1 MKLSFFAQ
9 FKIASSVPGHLL
21 WNYSKAKKNNLFKE
35 EESDWLIA
43 EPSES
48 GFIRP
53 PPQIL
58 AEIKATPFAI
68 KGLLVLLTPWDF
80 QTFRRPWIE
89 EESVSQ
95 CLLVKYLRLSTTSI
109 IKQQKFEGKKKKCP
123 PTKLPWS
130 LGNQSEEVVLC
141 VQLLSAQW
149 IRNIDFVHKCISLKI

>member
-109 IKQQKFEGKKKKCP
+109 IKQQKFEGKKKNVRP
-123 PTKLPWS
+123 
-130 LGNQSEEVVLC
+130 QSCL
-141 VQLLSAQW
+141 
-149 IRNIDFVHKCISLKI
+149 DP